1 MIATRPS
8 ERGIIPA
15 REAVMKISNKFKER
29 GQGISLEFFPPK
41 SAEGKNAFMKVV
53 NDLKAFD
60 PLYVSVT
67 YGAGG
72 TTQDRTSNTL
82 KWIKQ
87 ETDLTVMSHLTCIGA
102 TRTTLDALLK
112 DYQKHGIDN
121 ILALRGDPPKNVADF
136 DPTRGDF
143 KYARDLVD
151 FVKKYDYFSIAV
163 AVYPEGHGQSPSI
176 EKDMEY
182 TKRKIDAGADFG
194 ITQMF
199 FDNRYYYVFMDR
211 AAKLGITIPILPGI
225 MPIIDCK
232 KIMEFAGFCSTT
244 VPKRIL
250 DRMEPVMDMPEEMRK
265 LGVEFAVR
273 QCEDLMKHGVNYFH
287 FYTMNR
293 SDSIREILN
302 ALGKGIR

>member
-1 MIATRPS
+1 
-8 ERGIIPA
+8 
-15 REAVMKISNKFKER
+15 MKISNRFKER
-29 GQGISLEFFPPK
+29 EHGISLEFFPPK
-41 SAEGKNAFMKVV
+41 SAEGEKAFMAAV
-53 NDLKAFD
+53 NDLTSFD

-82 KWIKQ
+82 KWIKR
-87 ETDLTVMSHLTCIGA
+87 ETNLTVMSHLTCIGA
-102 TRTTLDALLK
+102 TRTSLGVLLK
-112 DYQKHGIDN
+112 DYQKYGIDN
-121 ILALRGDPPKNVADF
+121 ILALRGDPPKNVPDF
-136 DPTRGDF
+136 DLTRGEF
-143 KYARDLVD
+143 KYARDLVN

-176 EKDMEY
+176 KKDMEY
-182 TKRKIDAGADFG
+182 TKQKIDAGADFG

-199 FDNRYYYVFMDR
+199 FDNRYYYMFMDR

-232 KIMEFAGFCSTT
+232 KITEFAGFCNTT
-244 VPKRIL
+244 VPKGIL
-250 DRMEPVMDMPEEMRK
+250 DRMEPVLNMPEEIRK

-273 QCEDLMKHGVNYFH
+273 QCEDLMKHGVKYFH

-302 ALGKGIR
+302 ALRIGTP